1 MDRIYADGSILN
13 KQEAWADSSV
23 NPKHYGVPA
32 TNVVKWRN
40 PDLPGRKNIMV
51 AVGKAHAKTLLCI
64 GGSTMAELEA
74 ERTADAEQAAA
85 QAEQGAARAR
95 ALATEADLRRR
106 RREAEDEVDQGEHR
120 VGSGNRNSY
129 PVTKKP
135 VGPAPCFCS
144 FEAGAVFT
152 LPKPAAAPHILLA

>member
-74 ERTADAEQAAA
+74 ERTA
-85 QAEQGAARAR
+85 
-95 ALATEADLRRR
+95 
-106 RREAEDEVDQGEHR
+106 
-120 VGSGNRNSY
+120 
-129 PVTKKP
+129 PP
-135 VGPAPCFCS
+135 
-144 FEAGAVFT
+144 
-152 LPKPAAAPHILLA
+152 ILLALRSHEIVVIGIHDCGGDGGASGGGGGGDGGVIQHFGATQSAQAQVEDIGSSFR